1 MYLMQSILVQSLL
14 CCNLPEGAFYMLVR
28 LAQPSRNVFEQQT
41 SWLQQLQA
49 AEAKPLPEKQ
59 SEKCE
64 VSGRYFFVDGQIPSF
79 QHILTGLFVI
89 QLLSNLI
96 IKDYCISF

>member
-1 MYLMQSILVQSLL
+1 MMYLVQSILVQSLL
-14 CCNLPEGAFYMLVR
+14 CCNLPKGAFNMLVR
-28 LAQPSRNVFEQQT
+28 LAQPSRNEQQT

-49 AEAKPLPEKQ
+49 TEAKPLPEKQ

-64 VSGRYFFVDGQIPSF
+64 VSGRYFFVEGQIPSF
-79 QHILTGLFVI
+79 EHILTGLFVI

-96 IKDYCISF
+96 IKDYWISF